1 MLFSPNLIE
10 LGSFSEEKQK
20 QKQPRDRFLRMFQ
33 GQRILKAGHVVLS
46 HICAC
51 SEGFS
56 EVLPLTSGHR

>member
-56 EVLPLTSGHR
+56 EVLPLTSDHR